1 MLLADIGWV
10 VLGLVLLILGGEALV
25 RSASTFAVRAG
36 ISPLVIGLLVVSAAT
51 SAPEFAVTLGAVLN
65 GEPGLAIGN
74 VVGSNIAN
82 ILLILGLSAVISP
95 LIIKRQLVRVD
106 VPIMV
111 GLSVLLVA
119 VSLDGQIGLL
129 DGVLLLAGLVV
140 HAIISIRL
148 GRREVREAG
157 DDPETLPL
165 NSQPVP
171 LWLAAILLA
180 LGVGLLVGGAQSLVT
195 GAVNIAT
202 ALGVSGL
209 VVGLTVVAIGTSLP
223 ELATSIIAIRRG
235 ERDMAVGNIV
245 GSNIFNIG
253 MVLGLPA
260 ILFGEGIPVPEAAIA
275 IDLPLMLAAS
285 VALLPLAFT
294 GFILA
299 RWEGGLFLLLY
310 TAYLLFVVL
319 ASTEHDAAEG
329 FTSVMLWFVLPL
341 VGIILLAVT
350 FFELGVYRGRAI
362 ARGKDP
368 KSKR

>member
-1 MLLADIGWV
+1 MLLVDIGLI
-10 VLGLVLLILGGEALV
+10 VLGLVLLIAGGEALV
-25 RSASTFAVRAG
+25 RSASTFATKAG
-36 ISPLVIGLLVVSAAT
+36 VSPLVVGLVVVSAAT
-51 SAPEFAVTLGAVLN
+51 SAPEFAVTLGAVMR

-74 VVGSNIAN
+74 VVGSNIVN
-82 ILLILGLSAVISP
+82 VLFILGLSAVISP
-95 LIIKRQLVRVD
+95 LIIKRQLVRID
-106 VPIMV
+106 IPIMV
-111 GLSVLLVA
+111 GLSLLLVA
-119 VSLDGQIGLL
+119 VSLDGNISVV
-129 DGVLLLAGLVV
+129 DGVLLLSVLLL
-140 HAIISIRL
+140 HTIISIIL
-148 GRREVREAG
+148 GRREVRVSVAE
-157 DDPETLPL
+157 PETLPL
-165 NSQPVP
+165 NSKPVP
-171 LWLAAILLA
+171 LWLAPILLVA
-180 LGVGLLVGGAQSLVT
+180 GVGLLVGGAQALVT

-223 ELATSIIAIRRG
+223 ELATSLIAILRG

-260 ILFGEGIPVPEAAIA
+260 ILFGQGIPVPEAAIA
-275 IDLPLMLAAS
+275 IDLPLMLASA

-299 RWEGGLFLLLY
+299 RWEGSLFVLLY

-319 ASTEHDAAEG
+319 ASTEHDAASG

-350 FFELGVYRGRAI
+350 FFELGVYKGRAQ
-362 ARGKDP
+362 ARTRD
-368 KSKR
+368 SAT